1 MDIGAVKLVNIERE
15 VREAYLDYAMSVI
28 TSRALPDARDGLKPV
43 QRRILYTMYDNGL
56 RPDRAYRKSAA
67 TVGDVLGKYHPHGDS
82 AVYDAMVRLAQDFS
96 MRYPLVDGQGNF
108 GSIDGDPPAAYRYT
122 EARPARTAMEM
133 LADIDMDT
141 VDTRPNFDDTRQEP
155 TVLPARIPNLLVNGA
170 SGIAVGMATN
180 IPPHNLGEVCD
191 ALCHLIDHW
200 DAVEDITP
208 EDLRHFIPGPDFPT
222 GATILGLDGIK
233 SAYGTGRGRVLI
245 RSRAHVEEIRPGRE
259 AVIVTEIPFQVNK
272 TTLLERIA
280 DLVRSR
286 KIETISDLR
295 DESDRHG
302 IRIVIEI
309 KRNGDPHITLNQ
321 LYKYSMLQ
329 HTFGVNMLAL
339 VDGEPQVL
347 SLKRLLEIYVNH
359 RIDVVE
365 RRTRY
370 ELERARQRQHI
381 LEGLRIAIAHLD
393 EVIATIRRS
402 PDVPEAKANLIS
414 GFSLSEVQA
423 QAILD
428 MQLRRLAALEQ
439 EKIEEE
445 YKAIS
450 ERIAYLESLL
460 QDRDMVLAVI
470 RAEIQALK
478 EAYGDPRRTT
488 IEADARELADEDLIP
503 IRDTLITVTQRGYI
517 KRLPTDTYRSQQ
529 RGGRGIIGA
538 RTKMD
543 DQVRDNF
550 IAGTRDTLLF
560 FTDRGRVFQMRAW
573 QVPETSRES
582 AGTPL
587 VNLIQLTPG
596 ERVTVALP
604 VKAETWLAGGFLVMA
619 TERGRIKRTVLS
631 AYESVRSSGLIAIVL
646 DEGDT
651 LRWVKATTG
660 KGELIMVTRRGR
672 ALRFREQDVRPMGR
686 AAAGV
691 MAIRLKESD
700 AIATMDLVDPDA
712 DLLVITERGVGKRS
726 PLSQYRTTSRHTQ
739 GIMTLAAGRVEEIG
753 EIVDAR
759 VVSDGGDLALI
770 TAAGIVMRTTTDA
783 ISRMSRITRGVIIMR
798 PDEGDRVASLAY
810 WVDRSPAAETD
821 ETEAFETEA
830 FETETG
836 EGDPIGTALIA
847 GESDQGELDGVTG
860 DDETGDD
867 GIEDDETGD
876 ETAGDEDAED
886 EVVADLS

>member
-860 DDETGDD
+860 DDETGD
-867 GIEDDETGD
+867 

>member
-1 MDIGAVKLVNIERE
+1 M
-15 VREAYLDYAMSVI
+15 
-28 TSRALPDARDGLKPV
+28 
-43 QRRILYTMYDNGL
+43 
-56 RPDRAYRKSAA
+56 
-67 TVGDVLGKYHPHGDS
+67 
-82 AVYDAMVRLAQDFS
+82 
-96 MRYPLVDGQGNF
+96 
-108 GSIDGDPPAAYRYT
+108 
-122 EARPARTAMEM
+122 
-133 LADIDMDT
+133 
-141 VDTRPNFDDTRQEP
+141 
-155 TVLPARIPNLLVNGA
+155 
-170 SGIAVGMATN
+170 
-180 IPPHNLGEVCD
+180 
-191 ALCHLIDHW
+191 
-200 DAVEDITP
+200 
-208 EDLRHFIPGPDFPT
+208 
-222 GATILGLDGIK
+222 
-233 SAYGTGRGRVLI
+233 
-245 RSRAHVEEIRPGRE
+245 
-259 AVIVTEIPFQVNK
+259 
-272 TTLLERIA
+272 
-280 DLVRSR
+280 
-286 KIETISDLR
+286 
-295 DESDRHG
+295 
-302 IRIVIEI
+302 
-309 KRNGDPHITLNQ
+309 
-321 LYKYSMLQ
+321 
-329 HTFGVNMLAL
+329 
-339 VDGEPQVL
+339 
-347 SLKRLLEIYVNH
+347 NH

-810 WVDRSPAAETD
+810 WVDRSPAAETE
-821 ETEAFETEA
+821 ETEAFEG
-830 FETETG
+830 ETG
-836 EGDPIGTALIA
+836 EGDPVGTALID

-860 DDETGDD
+860 
-867 GIEDDETGD
+867 DDETGD

>member
-1 MDIGAVKLVNIERE
+1 MTDKDDKNGVVPPANPGEITLITIEDE
-15 VREAYLDYAMSVI
+15 MKKSYLDYAMSVI
-28 TSRALPDARDGLKPV
+28 VSRALPDVRDGLMPV
-43 QRRILYTMYDNGL
+43 HRRILYAMWHDLSLTHDK
-56 RPDRAYRKSAA
+56 PHKKSARI
-67 TVGDVLGKYHPHGDS
+67 VGEVLGKYHPHGDS
-82 AVYDAMVRLAQDFS
+82 AVYDAMVRMAQDFS
-96 MRYPLVDGQGNF
+96 LRYPLVDGQGNF
-108 GSIDGDPPAAYRYT
+108 GSIDGDNAAAMRYT
-122 EARPARTAMEM
+122 EARLARITDLM
-133 LADIDMDT
+133 LTDLEKDT
-141 VDTRPNFDDTRQEP
+141 VGWHPNFDNTLREP
-155 TVLPARIPNLLVNGA
+155 DVLPAALPNLLINGSA
-170 SGIAVGMATN
+170 GIAVGMATN

-191 ALCHLIDHW
+191 ALRHLITRW
-200 DAVEDITP
+200 DALEDITP
-208 EDLRHFIPGPDFPT
+208 EELRQFIPGPDFPT
-222 GATILGLDGIK
+222 GATILGLEGIK
-233 SAYGTGRGRVLI
+233 NAYGTGRGRVLI

-309 KRNGDPHITLNQ
+309 KRGGDPHITLNQ

-339 VDGEPQVL
+339 VGGEPQVL
-347 SLKRLLEIYVNH
+347 SLKRLLEIYLEH
-359 RIDVVE
+359 RVDVVE

-402 PDVPEAKANLIS
+402 PDVPEAKANLIAA
-414 GFSLSEVQA
+414 FSLSEVQA

-470 RAEIQALK
+470 DAEILALK
-478 EAYGDPRRTT
+478 EAYGDARRTT
-488 IEADARELADEDLIP
+488 IEADAMELADEDLIP
-503 IRDTLITVTQRGYI
+503 IRDTLITVTQRGYV
-517 KRLPTDTYRSQQ
+517 KRVPADTYRSQL

-538 RTKMD
+538 RTKTD
-543 DQVRDNF
+543 DLVRDNF

-573 QVPETSRES
+573 QVPETSREA

-587 VNLIQLTPG
+587 VNLIQLQPG

-604 VKAETWLAGGFLVMA
+604 VKAETWQAGGFLVMA
-619 TERGRIKRTVLS
+619 TEQGRIKRTVLS

-660 KGELIMVTRRGR
+660 KGELVMVTRRGR

-691 MAIRLKESD
+691 MAIRLKAGD
-700 AIATMDLVDPDA
+700 GIATMDLVDPEA
-712 DLLVITERGVGKRS
+712 DLLVITARGVGKRS
-726 PLSQYRTTSRHTQ
+726 PLAQYRTTSRHTQ
-739 GIMTLAAGRVEEIG
+739 GILTMNVDHLDEIG

-759 VVSDGGDLALI
+759 VVTDGGDLALI
-770 TAAGIVMRTTTDA
+770 TESGIVMRTSTDA
-783 ISRMSRITRGVIIMR
+783 ISRMGRITRGVIIMR

-810 WVDRSPAAETD
+810 WVDRTAPGEVAE
-821 ETEAFETEA
+821 
-830 FETETG
+830 
-836 EGDPIGTALIA
+836 
-847 GESDQGELDGVTG
+847 
-860 DDETGDD
+860 
-867 GIEDDETGD
+867 
-876 ETAGDEDAED
+876 EDATEDGASGDGPVADGRVADGPPED
-886 EVVADLS
+886 EVAAVES

>member
-560 FTDRGRVFQMRAW
+560 FTDRGRVFRMRAW

-582 AGTPL
+582 
-587 VNLIQLTPG
+587 
-596 ERVTVALP
+596 
-604 VKAETWLAGGFLVMA
+604 
-619 TERGRIKRTVLS
+619 
-631 AYESVRSSGLIAIVL
+631 
-646 DEGDT
+646 
-651 LRWVKATTG
+651 
-660 KGELIMVTRRGR
+660 
-672 ALRFREQDVRPMGR
+672 
-686 AAAGV
+686 
-691 MAIRLKESD
+691 
-700 AIATMDLVDPDA
+700 
-712 DLLVITERGVGKRS
+712 
-726 PLSQYRTTSRHTQ
+726 
-739 GIMTLAAGRVEEIG
+739 
-753 EIVDAR
+753 
-759 VVSDGGDLALI
+759 
-770 TAAGIVMRTTTDA
+770 
-783 ISRMSRITRGVIIMR
+783 
-798 PDEGDRVASLAY
+798 
-810 WVDRSPAAETD
+810 
-821 ETEAFETEA
+821 
-830 FETETG
+830 
-836 EGDPIGTALIA
+836 
-847 GESDQGELDGVTG
+847 
-860 DDETGDD
+860 
-867 GIEDDETGD
+867 
-876 ETAGDEDAED
+876 
-886 EVVADLS
+886 

>member
-550 IAGTRDTLLF
+550 IAGTRVTLLF

-810 WVDRSPAAETD
+810 WVDRSPAAETE
-821 ETEAFETEA
+821 ETEAFEG
-830 FETETG
+830 ETG
-836 EGDPIGTALIA
+836 EGDPVGTALID

-860 DDETGDD
+860 
-867 GIEDDETGD
+867 DDETGD

>member
-821 ETEAFETEA
+821 ETEAFETE
-830 FETETG
+830 TG

-867 GIEDDETGD
+867 ETGD

>member
-810 WVDRSPAAETD
+810 WVDRSPAAETE
-821 ETEAFETEA
+821 ETEAFEG
-830 FETETG
+830 ETG
-836 EGDPIGTALIA
+836 EGDPVGTALID

-860 DDETGDD
+860 
-867 GIEDDETGD
+867 DDETGD

>member
-28 TSRALPDARDGLKPV
+28 TARALPDARDGLKPV

-56 RPDRAYRKSAA
+56 RPDRPYKKSAA

-133 LADIDMDT
+133 LADIDMET

-191 ALCHLIDHW
+191 ALCHLIGRW
-200 DAVEDITP
+200 DGLDEVTP
-208 EDLRHFIPGPDFPT
+208 EELRQFIPGPDFPT
-222 GATILGLDGIK
+222 GASILGLEGIK
-233 SAYGTGRGRVLI
+233 SAYGTGRGKVLI
-245 RSRAHVEEIRPGRE
+245 RSKAHVEEIRPGRE
-259 AVIVTEIPFQVNK
+259 ALIVTEIPFQVNK
-272 TTLLERIA
+272 TTLLEKIA
-280 DLVRSR
+280 DLVRQR
-286 KIETISDLR
+286 KIETIADLR

-309 KRNGDPHITLNQ
+309 KRGGDPHITLNQ

-339 VDGEPQVL
+339 VGGEPQVL
-347 SLKRLLEIYVNH
+347 PLKRLLQIYLEH
-359 RIDVVE
+359 RVDVVE
-365 RRTRY
+365 RRSRY
-370 ELERARQRQHI
+370 ELERARQRQHV
-381 LEGLRIAIAHLD
+381 LEGLRIAIANLD
-393 EVIATIRRS
+393 AVIATIRRS
-402 PDVPEAKANLIS
+402 PDVPEAKANLIRDF
-414 GFSLSEVQA
+414 GLSEIQA

-428 MQLRRLAALEQ
+428 MQLRRLAALERG
-439 EKIEEE
+439 KIEEE
-445 YKAIS
+445 YKSIS
-450 ERIAYLESLL
+450 ERIAFLEALL
-460 QDRDMVLAVI
+460 ADRDQILTVI
-470 RAEIQALK
+470 RDEILELK
-478 EAYGDPRRTT
+478 ETYGDPRRTT
-488 IEADARELADEDLIP
+488 IEADATELADEDLIEV
-503 IRDTLITVTQRGYI
+503 RDVLITVTQRGYV
-517 KRLPTDTYRSQQ
+517 KRVPADTYRSQH

-538 RTKMD
+538 RTKTD
-543 DQVRDNF
+543 DLVRDNF
-550 IAGTRDTLLF
+550 VAGTRDTLLF
-560 FTDRGRVFQMRAW
+560 FTDRGRVFQLRAW
-573 QVPETSRES
+573 QVPETSREA

-587 VNLIQLTPG
+587 INLIQLAPG

-604 VKAETWLAGGFLVMA
+604 VKAETFQAGGYLVMA

-631 AYESVRSSGLIAIVL
+631 AYEDVRPSGLIAIVL

-672 ALRFREQDVRPMGR
+672 ALRFKEQEVRPMGR

-691 MAIRLKESD
+691 MAIRLREGD
-700 AIATMDLVDPDA
+700 GIATMDMVDPAA
-712 DLLVITERGVGKRS
+712 DLLVITARGQGKRT
-726 PLSQYRTTSRHTQ
+726 PLAQYRTTSRHTQ
-739 GIMTLAAGRVEEIG
+739 GVLTIDVGHLDEIG

-759 VVSDGGDLALI
+759 VVTDEGDLALI
-770 TAAGIVMRTTTDA
+770 TEAGIVMRTGADS
-783 ISRMSRITRGVIIMR
+783 ISRLGRATRGVIVMR
-798 PDEGDRVASLAY
+798 PDEGDQVASLAY
-810 WVDRSPAAETD
+810 WVDRSVGAGA
-821 ETEAFETEA
+821 
-830 FETETG
+830 G
-836 EGDPIGTALIA
+836 EGEG
-847 GESDQGELDGVTG
+847 G
-860 DDETGDD
+860 
-867 GIEDDETGD
+867 
-876 ETAGDEDAED
+876 EDA
-886 EVVADLS
+886 VVAAPALEEGGAATPD